1 MRTYNTLLIATFAGL
16 LQLGCDL
23 FSDAYLRTSESQL
36 LLGPTAGSNEF
47 AISSNDDWKI
57 SCQEDWLSFSLTQ
70 GRGKQTIL
78 INWKANPKNSIRIGT
93 FEVVYSDGKSL
104 VTVEQ
109 ESSPIQMVNFSG
121 KLGNKAFGI
130 TDSVRVLFDR
140 PVTVERIY
148 SPWISCVPPTIEY
161 SYTHNRHGVSFTYSC
176 ARLGG
181 TYPFEVDVVDD
192 EGHKLAATFDV
203 EFYQKQVRIDG
214 FITSYFVEEENGLYW
229 LSTTNPN
236 SILALSMTDLSIVR
250 KIDLDILPSKIRLN
264 PFNGKMYILNFNR
277 DTNIYVLDM
286 SSGQIVKI
294 IPNLPLEDDHPQ
306 YPAIYPTDIDF
317 LSDGYGV
324 VVLKAEGAT
333 MFRWKI
339 IDSSNDDEMF
349 IRPQQNDGINATRFN
364 FTGLTSNFD
373 KSKIFLMNVGVNA
386 DVGVLDQQTKEITIT
401 RPLEGSTRILSI
413 KANRLNS
420 SLFLA
425 HSWHQYI
432 AQDIPGPI
440 SKFLF
445 RFYYSDWSNDFDYYS
460 SNGKMIYYLGSG
472 EIALFD
478 FNSQQVLSWYD
489 ALYDMKGLTATT
501 DGNHLIAYIHE
512 SSTDQSKS
520 SSLMYQFSTQSIRGW

>member
-1 MRTYNTLLIATFAGL
+1 MF
-16 LQLGCDL
+16 GCEVFRDS
-23 FSDAYLRTSESQL
+23 FLRTSESKL
-36 LLGPTAGSNEF
+36 FIDSMAGSKEF
-47 AISSNDDWKI
+47 TITSNDNWEI
-57 SCQEDWLSFSLTQ
+57 SCQEDWLSFSLAH
-70 GRGKQTIL
+70 GRGKQTIT
-78 INWKANPKNSIRIGT
+78 INWKANPKNNIRIGS
-93 FEVVYSDGKSL
+93 FDVVYSDGRSQ

-109 ESSPIQMVNFSG
+109 EISPIQMVNYCG
-121 KLGNKAFGI
+121 QLGNKTFGI
-130 TDSVRVLFDR
+130 TDSIRVIFDR

-181 TYPFEVDVVDD
+181 SYPFEVDVVDD
-192 EGHKLAATFDV
+192 EGNKLSTAFDIG
-203 EFYQKQVRIDG
+203 FYQKQVRIDG

-236 SILALSMTDLSIVR
+236 SILALSMGDLSIVR
-250 KIDLDILPSKIRLN
+250 KIDLDILPSRIRLN

-277 DTNIYVLDM
+277 DSNIYVLDILN
-286 SSGQIVKI
+286 GQIVKT
-294 IPNLPLEDDHPQ
+294 IPNLPFGDDHPQ
-306 YPAIYPTDIDF
+306 YPAIYPSDIDF

-339 IDSSNDDEMF
+339 IDSANDDEMF
-349 IRPQQNDGINATRFN
+349 LHPQNDGINGTRFN

-373 KSKIFLMNVGVNA
+373 KTKILLMNVGVDA

-425 HSWHQYI
+425 HSWHQYV
-432 AQDIPGPI
+432 AQDIPGII

-445 RFYYSDWSNDFDYYS
+445 RFYYSDWSNDFDYYPN
-460 SNGKMIYYLGSG
+460 NGKMIYYLGSG
-472 EIALFD
+472 EMALFD

-489 ALYDMKGLTATT
+489 ALHDMKGLTATT
-501 DGNHLIAYIHE
+501 DGKHLITYKHE

-520 SSLMYQFSTQSIRGW
+520 SSLLYQFSAQSIRGW